1 MSVVP
6 PRVSK
11 PVRVTRSTT
20 VIARAG
26 FGAPS
31 PVIRAIR
38 EMRVPTAKAKAV
50 AADGATHWSKA
61 FQ

>member
-1 MSVVP
+1 
-6 PRVSK
+6 
-11 PVRVTRSTT
+11 
-20 VIARAG
+20 
-26 FGAPS
+26 
-31 PVIRAIR
+31 VIRAIR